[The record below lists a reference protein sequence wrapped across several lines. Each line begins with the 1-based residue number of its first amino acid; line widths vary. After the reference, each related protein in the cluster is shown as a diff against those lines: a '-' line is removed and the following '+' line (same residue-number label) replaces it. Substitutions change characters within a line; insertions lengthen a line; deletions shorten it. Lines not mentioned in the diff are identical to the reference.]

1 MIKLNMKFDL
11 KNIGPIKE
19 ASIKVDGLTVI
30 AGENSIGKSAIG
42 KAIFCVLNSRIS
54 KYLPDNEALDYF
66 IQAVFNGVINNQN
79 TINAAQIKFSNHKN
93 FIFTEIKKNKTQ
105 QFERNDFSPVNVT
118 ILETPLILSLF
129 RFIRDSLAF
138 NKMPNNGQKSQSLND
153 GLPYYTFDL
162 MRKIGRKTFFNNQK
176 IYNEISKII
185 SGNVNF
191 DNGTDDFVYTDKN
204 DKKHDII
211 NVASGIKSF
220 GLLQLLLNSGN
231 LNENS
236 ILIIDEPEVHLHPFW
251 QVEYAKVLVKLVENN
266 IPVVVASHS
275 PYFIEALKTYS
286 DKTIKDKTNFYLG
299 EMQEGGSVF
308 KDVTNDL
315 EPIFELLAIPMQQLM
330 LESH

>member
-1 MIKLNMKFDL
+1 
-11 KNIGPIKE
+11 
-19 ASIKVDGLTVI
+19 
-30 AGENSIGKSAIG
+30 
-42 KAIFCVLNSRIS
+42 
-54 KYLPDNEALDYF
+54 
-66 IQAVFNGVINNQN
+66 
-79 TINAAQIKFSNHKN
+79 
-93 FIFTEIKKNKTQ
+93 
-105 QFERNDFSPVNVT
+105 
-118 ILETPLILSLF
+118 
-129 RFIRDSLAF
+129 
-138 NKMPNNGQKSQSLND
+138 MPNNGQKSQSLND

-162 MRKIGRKTFFNNQK
+162 IRKIGRKTLFNNNG
-176 IYNEISKII
+176 IHNEISKII
-185 SGNVNF
+185 SGNINF

-204 DKKHDII
+204 DKKHDIT

-220 GLLQLLLNSGN
+220 GLLQLLLSSGN
-231 LNENS
+231 LNEKS

-251 QVEYAKVLVKLVENN
+251 QVEYAKVLVKLVEND

-330 LESH
+330 LENH